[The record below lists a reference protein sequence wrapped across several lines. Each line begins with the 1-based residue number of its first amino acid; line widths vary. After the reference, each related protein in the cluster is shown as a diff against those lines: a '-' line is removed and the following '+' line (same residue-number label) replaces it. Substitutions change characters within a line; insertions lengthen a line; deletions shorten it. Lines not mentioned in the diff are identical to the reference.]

1 MRVLLQPPFKSPF
14 ETPFGRGWG
23 WMRAGS
29 PRPKSPRE
37 LSNEMR
43 SNSSLPQHATAAL
56 YIFQKHEDRR
66 RPDNAKVDGA
76 LYHLLNMSSAAKSR
90 ADKRRPHRGH
100 SLQHSPDI
108 SPPLTSDGG
117 ARVARVVPTAP
128 HNATQSCAAR
138 KIAKKSSML
147 REFSEIPSLSARAFE
162 ARPLNAA

>member
-23 WMRAGS
+23 RRTAGS

-66 RPDNAKVDGA
+66 RPDNAKVGGA

-90 ADKRRPHRGH
+90 ADKRRPNRGH
-100 SLQHSPDI
+100 SLQHSSDI
-108 SPPLTSDGG
+108 SPPLTSDGQERG
-117 ARVARVVPTAP
+117 LHGPSQPPHTTLHNLAP
-128 HNATQSCAAR
+128 
-138 KIAKKSSML
+138 
-147 REFSEIPSLSARAFE
+147 REK
-162 ARPLNAA
+162 